1 MTIYFYK
8 NFVLLKVRVLPR
20 SSKNEIMGE
29 MADGAL
35 KVKLTAA
42 PVDGK
47 ANEAL
52 ISLLTEHF
60 NCPKTKIKIVR
71 GQTSKNKVIE
81 ILNTKQ
87 QMLNKIWY
95 SEFDVWYYGKSTPPP
110 VHGLQRTIRHN
121 VLREPTTRP
130 LFFITW
136 RPYSLQVG

>member
-87 QMLNKIWY
+87 QMLNKI
-95 SEFDVWYYGKSTPPP
+95 
-110 VHGLQRTIRHN
+110 
-121 VLREPTTRP
+121 
-130 LFFITW
+130 
-136 RPYSLQVG
+136 